1 MGFIHRFHSGH
12 VLCCWGKLKWNTLLC
27 TLNVEALVIIQEF
40 HRRSLQE
47 LWFLWRPG
55 SRASWAARFLRFGSM
70 NLLVSFSL
78 VLTSCNIHAPKISLG
93 VSVAYFSSIAELAIS
108 ACRDPNDT
116 VVAAQS
122 TTYFD
127 SVVFLTMFLLI
138 GT

>member
-1 MGFIHRFHSGH
+1 MHI
-12 VLCCWGKLKWNTLLC
+12 
-27 TLNVEALVIIQEF
+27 EAIMFIQEF

-47 LWFLWRPG
+47 LWFLWRLG

-78 VLTSCNIHAPKISLG
+78 ILTSCNIHAPKISLG

-108 ACRDPNDT
+108 ASRDPPKDT
-116 VVAAQS
+116 ADTAQS

>member
-1 MGFIHRFHSGH
+1 M
-12 VLCCWGKLKWNTLLC
+12 
-27 TLNVEALVIIQEF
+27 
-40 HRRSLQE
+40 QE

-70 NLLVSFSL
+70 NLLVSFFADLDRSP
-78 VLTSCNIHAPKISLG
+78 VIFIHLTQSKISLG

-108 ACRDPNDT
+108 ASRDPNGT
-116 VVAAQS
+116 AVTEKS

-127 SVVFLTMFLLI
+127 SVVFLTTFLLI

>member
-1 MGFIHRFHSGH
+1 M
-12 VLCCWGKLKWNTLLC
+12 
-27 TLNVEALVIIQEF
+27 VIQDFYRRSIQEIW
-40 HRRSLQE
+40 L
-47 LWFLWRPG
+47 LWRPG

-78 VLTSCNIHAPKISLG
+78 ILTSCNIHPPKVSLG

-108 ACRDPNDT
+108 ASRGSPNDT
-116 VVAAQS
+116 ANTVQS
-122 TTYFD
+122 MTYFD

>member
-1 MGFIHRFHSGH
+1 MQ
-12 VLCCWGKLKWNTLLC
+12 
-27 TLNVEALVIIQEF
+27 VEALLVIQDF

-47 LWFLWRPG
+47 IWFLWKPG

-70 NLLVSFSL
+70 NLLVSLSESL
-78 VLTSCNIHAPKISLG
+78 MLTSCNFHAPKISLG

-108 ACRDPNDT
+108 ASRDTPNDT
-116 VVAAQS
+116 AVAAQS

-138 GT
+138 GK